1 MEKAVKEIRLVDMRA
16 LEEEDS
22 MIVEGYAAVFDT
34 VTDLGWMKEVIDRH
48 AFDNADMSDIV
59 MKYNHE
65 DSVLPMARTRGGSL
79 QFNIDDHGLKIRA
92 KLPDTSVNRDIYTLI
107 KEGVLSKM
115 SFAFTVKNE
124 EYDYDTD
131 TRKIL
136 GYDKIFDVS
145 VIDVPAYETTE
156 IYARNKEQYE
166 KEKRQYEERKAEYK
180 KIELEKEKIK
190 LMLSL

>member
-1 MEKAVKEIRLVDMRA
+1 MERAVKEIRLVDMRA
-16 LEEEDS
+16 LDEEG
-22 MIVEGYAAVFDT
+22 MIVEGYAAVFDI

-92 KLPDTSVNRDIYTLI
+92 NLPDTSVNKDIYTLI

-115 SFAFTVKNE
+115 SFAFTVKSE

-136 GYDKIFDVS
+136 EFDKIFDVS
-145 VIDVPAYETTE
+145 VVDVPAYEATE

-166 KEKRQYEERKAEYK
+166 EEKRKYEDK
-180 KIELEKEKIK
+180 KIAFEKQKLE

>member
-16 LEEEDS
+16 LDNTDE

-34 VTDLGWMKEVIDRH
+34 VTNLGWMKEVIDRH
-48 AFDNADMSDIV
+48 AFDNADMSDIA

-65 DSVLPMARTRGGSL
+65 DSILPMARTRGGTL
-79 QFNIDDHGLKIRA
+79 QYNIDDHGLKIRA
-92 KLPDTSVNRDIYTLI
+92 KLPETSVNKDIYTLI
-107 KEGVLSKM
+107 REGVLSKM
-115 SFAFTVKNE
+115 SFAFTVKRQ

-136 GYDKIFDVS
+136 EFDKIFDVS
-145 VIDVPAYETTE
+145 VVDVPAYVTTE

-166 KEKRQYEERKAEYK
+166 EEKRKYEEK
-180 KIELEKEKIK
+180 KIAFEKQKLEII
-190 LMLSL
+190 LSL

>member
-16 LEEEDS
+16 SEEEG
-22 MIVEGYAAVFDT
+22 MVVEGYAAVFDT
-34 VTDLGWMKEVIDRH
+34 VTDLGWMHEVIDRH

-79 QFNIDDHGLKIRA
+79 QLDVDDHGLKIRA
-92 KLPDTSVNRDIYTLI
+92 KLPDTSVNKDIYTLI
-107 KEGVLSKM
+107 REGVLSKM
-115 SFAFTVKNE
+115 SFAFTVKSE

-136 GYDKIFDVS
+136 EFDKIFDVS
-145 VIDVPAYETTE
+145 VVDVPAYETTE
-156 IYARNKEQYE
+156 IYARSKEDYE
-166 KEKRQYEERKAEYK
+166 EEKRKYEEK
-180 KIELEKEKIK
+180 KIAFEKRKLELI
-190 LMLSL
+190 LSL

>member
-1 MEKAVKEIRLVDMRA
+1 MEKAIKEIRLVDMRA
-16 LEEEDS
+16 SEDDG
-22 MIVEGYAAVFDT
+22 MVVEGYAAVFDT
-34 VTDLGWMKEVIDRH
+34 VTDLGWMHEVIDRH

-65 DSVLPMARTRGGSL
+65 NSVLPMARTRGGSL
-79 QFNIDDHGLKIRA
+79 QFTIDEHGLKIRA
-92 KLPDTSVNRDIYTLI
+92 KLPETSVNRDIYTLI

-115 SFAFTVKNE
+115 SFAFTVRSE

-136 GYDKIFDVS
+136 EFDKIFDVS
-145 VIDVPAYETTE
+145 VVDVPAYETTE

-166 KEKRQYEERKAEYK
+166 EEKRKHEAK
-180 KIELEKEKIK
+180 KIAFEKQKLE

>member
-1 MEKAVKEIRLVDMRA
+1 MEKAIKEIRLVDMRA
-16 LEEEDS
+16 SEDDG
-22 MIVEGYAAVFDT
+22 MVVEGYAAVFDT
-34 VTDLGWMKEVIDRH
+34 VTDLGWMHEVIDRL

-65 DSVLPMARTRGGSL
+65 NSVLPMARTRGGSL
-79 QFNIDDHGLKIRA
+79 QFTIDEHGLKIRA
-92 KLPDTSVNRDIYTLI
+92 KLPETSVNRDIYTLI

-115 SFAFTVKNE
+115 SFAFTVRSE

-136 GYDKIFDVS
+136 EFDKIFDVS
-145 VIDVPAYETTE
+145 VVDVPAYKTTE

-166 KEKRQYEERKAEYK
+166 EEKRKYGERKIAFEK
-180 KIELEKEKIK
+180 QKLE
-190 LMLSL
+190 LMLSI

>member
-1 MEKAVKEIRLVDMRA
+1 MEKAIKEIRLVDMRA
-16 LEEEDS
+16 SEDEG
-22 MIVEGYAAVFDT
+22 MVVEGYAAVFDT
-34 VTDLGWMKEVIDRH
+34 VTDLGWMHEVIDRH

-79 QFNIDDHGLKIRA
+79 QFNVDDHGLKIRA

-107 KEGVLSKM
+107 REGVLSKM
-115 SFAFTVKNE
+115 SFAFTVKSE

-136 GYDKIFDVS
+136 EFDKIFDVS
-145 VIDVPAYETTE
+145 VVDVPAYGTTE
-156 IYARNKEQYE
+156 IYARSKEQYE
-166 KEKRQYEERKAEYK
+166 EEKRQYEGK
-180 KIELEKEKIK
+180 KIAFEKQKLE
-190 LMLSL
+190 LMLSI

>member
-16 LEEEDS
+16 LDEEG
-22 MIVEGYAAVFDT
+22 MIVEGYAAVFDS
-34 VTDLGWMKEVIDRH
+34 VTDLGWIKEVIDRH

-65 DSVLPMARTRGGSL
+65 NSILPMARTRGGSL

-92 KLPDTSVNRDIYTLI
+92 KLPETSVNRDIYTLI
-107 KEGVLSKM
+107 REGVLSKM
-115 SFAFTVKNE
+115 SFAFTVKSE

-136 GYDKIFDVS
+136 EFDKIFDVS
-145 VIDVPAYETTE
+145 VVDVPAYETTE

-166 KEKRQYEERKAEYK
+166 EEKRQYEEK
-180 KIELEKEKIK
+180 KNEHKLNFEKEKVK
-190 LMLSL
+190 LLLSL

>member
-16 LEEEDS
+16 LDNTDE

-34 VTDLGWMKEVIDRH
+34 VTNLGWMKEEIDRH
-48 AFDNADMSDIV
+48 AFDNPDMSDIV

-65 DSVLPMARTRGGSL
+65 HSILPMARTRGGTL

-92 KLPDTSVNRDIYTLI
+92 KLPETSVNKDIYTLI
-107 KEGVLSKM
+107 REGVLSKM
-115 SFAFTVKNE
+115 SFAFTVKRQ

-136 GYDKIFDVS
+136 EFDKIFDVS
-145 VIDVPAYETTE
+145 VVDVPAYETTE

-166 KEKRQYEERKAEYK
+166 EEKRKYEEK
-180 KIELEKEKIK
+180 KIAFEKQKLEII
-190 LMLSL
+190 LSL

>member
-1 MEKAVKEIRLVDMRA
+1 MEKAVKEIRLVDMGA
-16 LEEEDS
+16 SEEEG
-22 MIVEGYAAVFDT
+22 IVVQGYAAVFDT
-34 VTDLGWMKEVIDRH
+34 VTNLGWMNEVIDRH

-79 QFNIDDHGLKIRA
+79 TFTIDDHGLKIRA
-92 KLPDTSVNRDIYTLI
+92 KLPETSVNRDIYTLI
-107 KEGVLSKM
+107 REGVLSKM
-115 SFAFTVKNE
+115 SFAFTVKSE

-136 GYDKIFDVS
+136 EFDKIFDVS
-145 VIDVPAYETTE
+145 VVDVPAYESTE

-166 KEKRQYEERKAEYK
+166 EEKRKYEEK
-180 KIELEKEKIK
+180 KIIFEKQKLELI
-190 LMLSL
+190 LSL

>member
-1 MEKAVKEIRLVDMRA
+1 MSKKEVRLVEMRA
-16 LEEEDS
+16 LENEE
-22 MIVEGYAAVFDT
+22 MTVEGYAAVFDS

-65 DSVLPMARTRGGSL
+65 NSVLPMARTRGGSL
-79 QFNIDDHGLKIRA
+79 RFEIDDHGLKIRA
-92 KLPDTSVNRDIYTLI
+92 KLPNTSTNRDIYTLI
-107 KEGVLSKM
+107 KEEVLNKM
-115 SFAFTVKNE
+115 SFAFTVKRQ

-136 GYDKIFDVS
+136 EFDKIFDVS
-145 VIDVPAYETTE
+145 VVDVPAYEQTE
-156 IYARNKEQYE
+156 IYARNKKQYE
-166 KEKRQYEERKAEYK
+166 KEKQEYK
-180 KIELEKEKIK
+180 EKKIAFEKQRLE

>member
-1 MEKAVKEIRLVDMRA
+1 MNKAVKEIRLVEMRA
-16 LEEEDS
+16 LEDEG
-22 MIVEGYAAVFDT
+22 MIVEGYAAVFDN

-107 KEGVLSKM
+107 REGVLSKM
-115 SFAFTVKNE
+115 SFAFTVRSE
-124 EYDYDTD
+124 EYDYETD

-136 GYDKIFDVS
+136 EFDKIFDVS
-145 VIDVPAYETTE
+145 VVDVPAYETTE

-166 KEKRQYEERKAEYK
+166 KEKRQYEENKAEYK
-180 KIELEKEKIK
+180 LNLEKEKIK
-190 LMLSL
+190 LILSL

>member
-1 MEKAVKEIRLVDMRA
+1 MEKAIKEIRLVDMRA
-16 LEEEDS
+16 SEDEG
-22 MIVEGYAAVFDT
+22 MVVEGYAAVFDT
-34 VTDLGWMKEVIDRH
+34 VTDLGWMHEVIDRH

-79 QFNIDDHGLKIRA
+79 TFTIDDHGLKIRA
-92 KLPDTSVNRDIYTLI
+92 KLPDTSVNKDIYTLI
-107 KEGVLSKM
+107 REGVLSKM
-115 SFAFTVKNE
+115 SFAFTVKSE

-136 GYDKIFDVS
+136 EFDKIFDVS
-145 VIDVPAYETTE
+145 VVDVPAYETTE
-156 IYARNKEQYE
+156 IYARSREDYE
-166 KEKRQYEERKAEYK
+166 EEKRKYGERKIAFEK
-180 KIELEKEKIK
+180 QKLE